1 MSWLRV
7 EAGTRSWS
15 LIMHF
20 TPACANCG
28 SHRTS
33 GFYSGQFQTC
43 VRCEDCGHVETRDD
57 DDFEADLVAVEND
70 A

>member
-1 MSWLRV
+1 MR
-7 EAGTRSWS
+7 
-15 LIMHF
+15 F
-20 TPACANCG
+20 TLACADCD
-28 SHRTS
+28 SYRTN
-33 GFYSGQFQTC
+33 GFYSGLHQTC

>member
-1 MSWLRV
+1 
-7 EAGTRSWS
+7 
-15 LIMHF
+15 MHF

-28 SHRTS
+28 SYRTS